1 MRTRNFELNPSLFP
15 LEIVVMRLRSYV
27 RHRFGRGVPPKKGSA
42 QRAQR
47 ARRLV
52 CKPWKR

>member
-1 MRTRNFELNPSLFP
+1 MRTRNFELNPTLFP

-27 RHRFGRGVPPKKGSA
+27 RNRFGIGAPPTKG
-42 QRAQR
+42 RAQR
-47 ARRLV
+47 ARHARLLT